1 MTFRRLLVLVSGTC
15 TCRAAC
21 ETSARALLI
30 DPVVDSVN
38 RLPCVDIA

>member
-1 MTFRRLLVLVSGTC
+1 MTFRRLLELVSGTC

-30 DPVVDSVN
+30 DPVVDSVD